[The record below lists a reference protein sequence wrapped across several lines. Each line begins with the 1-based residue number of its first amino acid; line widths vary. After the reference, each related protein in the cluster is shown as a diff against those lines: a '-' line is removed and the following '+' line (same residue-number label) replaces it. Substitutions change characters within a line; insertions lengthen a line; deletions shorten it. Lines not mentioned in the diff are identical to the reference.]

1 MAENKENYSY
11 VAEVLKKY
19 SGMKGSLIT
28 ILQKVQDKYNYVPRE
43 AMVMISEE
51 TGIKLSKIIG
61 VVTFYTQFR
70 TEPIGENL
78 IMLCQGTACHVNGS
92 HLIEEAVEDSLKI
105 KDGQTTE
112 DGKFTL
118 MNVAC
123 LGCCSLSPVMMIN
136 DETFGNLTP
145 DSTKKL
151 LKSRK

>member
-11 VAEVLKKY
+11 VAEVLKEY

-70 TEPIGENL
+70 TEPIGDNL